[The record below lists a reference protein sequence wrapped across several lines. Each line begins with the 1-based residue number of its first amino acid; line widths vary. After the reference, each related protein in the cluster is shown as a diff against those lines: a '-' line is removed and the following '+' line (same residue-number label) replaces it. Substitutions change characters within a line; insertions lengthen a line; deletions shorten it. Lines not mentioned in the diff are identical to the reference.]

1 MRFEP
6 RVKPAGLFIIDKNND
21 LQSGKLGG
29 GYTRTSIFYL
39 LLLEIFLF
47 VVDKNV
53 DNNLELIIIARKEY
67 TRLIHKSQSLSRTK

>member
-1 MRFEP
+1 MGA
-6 RVKPAGLFIIDKNND
+6 KYI
-21 LQSGKLGG
+21 
-29 GYTRTSIFYL
+29 RTSIFYL

-67 TRLIHKSQSLSRTK
+67 TRLIHKSQSLAMNQVEFEAKNTTPLT

>member
-6 RVKPAGLFIIDKNND
+6 RVKPAGLFIIDKNSY
-21 LQSGKLGG
+21 LQSGKWGG
-29 GYTRTSIFYL
+29 GYIRTSIFYL
-39 LLLEIFLF
+39 LLLEILLF

-67 TRLIHKSQSLSRTK
+67 TRLIHKSQSL